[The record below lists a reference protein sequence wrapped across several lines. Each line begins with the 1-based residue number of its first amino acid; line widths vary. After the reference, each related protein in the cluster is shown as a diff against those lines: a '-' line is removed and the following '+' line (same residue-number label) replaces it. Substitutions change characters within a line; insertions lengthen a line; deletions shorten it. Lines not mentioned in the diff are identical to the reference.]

1 MALVLWRKWHPKV
14 NGKPMFPGWKIRR
27 AFQTHQADPLPAG
40 DTVDVVVLAEKPVLK
55 GGKPATWSIKGV
67 FPFPRA
73 ALADTAR
80 CDEVV
85 TKALFEAM
93 AKGPQS

>member
-1 MALVLWRKWHPKV
+1 M
-14 NGKPMFPGWKIRR
+14 
-27 AFQTHQADPLPAG
+27 
-40 DTVDVVVLAEKPVLK
+40 VVLAEKPVLK